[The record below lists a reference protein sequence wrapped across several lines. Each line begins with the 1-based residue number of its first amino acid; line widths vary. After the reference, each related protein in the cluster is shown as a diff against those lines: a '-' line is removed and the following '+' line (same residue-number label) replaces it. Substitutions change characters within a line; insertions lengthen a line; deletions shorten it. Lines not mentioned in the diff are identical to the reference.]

1 MPRNVPTIVVPG
13 VRLYLCWYTR
23 FAHYAGSD
31 LCFSGCSNIVF
42 LGECVKPCIAGNTML
57 HFVQNAT
64 GTIIKHI
71 AGRNIIRP
79 DFFVSF
85 ILYATPFY
93 SVAVFALTFSQKSSF
108 MVLLLLVYLVDLF
121 CVFG

>member
-71 AGRNIIRP
+71 AGGNIVWLDI
-79 DFFVSF
+79 FVGF
-85 ILYATPFY
+85 ILHATPF
-93 SVAVFALTFSQKSSF
+93 
-108 MVLLLLVYLVDLF
+108 
-121 CVFG
+121 